1 MRSSDSKGRMRMR
14 DVEKTGVHGEKNM
27 RRIRRRDRGK
37 ALYAILV
44 FFLAVGLIVTLS
56 MTVLFNIESIEVTG
70 DAKMYKAEEIAQAT
84 GISTGDNLLRID
96 LKKAEQK
103 ALDSLINVEE
113 ITVRRQ
119 FPNTLLINVK
129 KCVPTYNIKYDFG
142 TLVTSESGKIIENAM
157 NPQDGLVTIIGF
169 SPADPVVGKWITS
182 ENQRDMKIL
191 SSFMKRIG
199 DGELAYPI
207 RSVDMTKPHNI
218 IVNFDDRFEFDMGS
232 WDEIDYKIT
241 YAQSIIS
248 KHPADKEGYLTM
260 IGNNQI
266 SFRNK
271 ADVEREPETTQPP
284 TDPLT
289 GLPMEPTQ
297 EQAPLSE

>member
-1 MRSSDSKGRMRMR
+1 MR

-37 ALYAILV
+37 SLYAILV
-44 FFLAVGLIVTLS
+44 FLLAVGLIVTLS

-96 LKKAEQK
+96 TKKAEQK

-113 ITVRRQ
+113 ISVTRQ
-119 FPNTLLINVK
+119 FPNTLLIDVK

-142 TLVTSESGKIIENAM
+142 TLVTSKSGKIIENAM
-157 NPQDGLVTIIGF
+157 NPQEGLVTITGF
-169 SPADPVVGKWITS
+169 SASEPVVGKWITS
-182 ENQRDMKIL
+182 EDQRDMKIL
-191 SSFMKRIG
+191 TSFMKLINA
-199 DGELAYPI
+199 GELAYPI
-207 RSVDMTKPHNI
+207 RSVDMSKPHNI
-218 IVNFDDRFEFDMGS
+218 IVNLDDRFEFDMGN

-241 YAQSIIS
+241 FAQTVIS

-260 IGNNQI
+260 IGNKEV

-271 ADVEREPETTQPP
+271 GDVERETQPTEAP

-289 GLPMEPTQ
+289 GQPQMTETLPQ
-297 EQAPLSE
+297 

>member
-1 MRSSDSKGRMRMR
+1 MR

-27 RRIRRRDRGK
+27 RRIRRRHRGK
-37 ALYAILV
+37 SLYAILV
-44 FFLAVGLIVTLS
+44 FLLAVGLIVTLS
-56 MTVLFNIESIEVTG
+56 MTVLFNIKSIEVTG

-84 GISTGDNLLRID
+84 GISAGDNLLRID

-119 FPNTLLINVK
+119 FPNTLLIDVK
-129 KCVPTYNIKYDFG
+129 KCIPTYNIKYDFG

-157 NPQDGLVTIIGF
+157 NPQDGLVTITGF
-169 SPADPVVGKWITS
+169 SAADPVVGKWIHS
-182 ENQRDMKIL
+182 EDQRDMKIL
-191 SSFMKRIG
+191 SSFMKLINE
-199 DGELAYPI
+199 GELAYPI
-207 RSVDMTKPHNI
+207 RSVDMSKPHNI
-218 IVNFDDRFEFDMGS
+218 IVNFDDRFEFDMGN

-241 YAQSIIS
+241 FAQTVIG

-260 IGNNQI
+260 IGNNEV

-271 ADVEREPETTQPP
+271 ADVERETQPTEAP
-284 TDPLT
+284 TDPLS
-289 GLPMEPTQ
+289 GLPQSTQ
-297 EQAPLSE
+297 EGQNPLSE